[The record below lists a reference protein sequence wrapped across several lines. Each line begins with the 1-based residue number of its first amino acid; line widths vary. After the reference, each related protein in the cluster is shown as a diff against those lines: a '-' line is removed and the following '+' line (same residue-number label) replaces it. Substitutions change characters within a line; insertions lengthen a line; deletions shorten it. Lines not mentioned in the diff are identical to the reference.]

1 MNDLVADAFLAEKT
15 AAITSLVGSV
25 RRDIAEI
32 GRHLSEVKE
41 HFGRGDNPK
50 FLAWASEAFG
60 WSPATI
66 YRYIEIFEFMRTGNF
81 LNLRKLDLDLSSLYL
96 LAAPSTTD
104 EARAEVVEQAT
115 TGTKKLTHADV
126 KRTVA
131 RHAKPKAKK
140 AAPVVEAKVI
150 EEAPSPESETEYRMV
165 PAAPDATPPTVPATS
180 DNPTKVEFL
189 QGELAAAGEENEQL
203 KSIVSDLKAQR
214 VEDQNEIWR
223 ARMSGE
229 RLESRARDRVID
241 VSDVLAEM
249 REPGRY
255 NRDGSPHM
263 VKFWKG
269 LESLPPSMMVSKKEL
284 VLLLERR
291 AAIEGA
297 AAMTFHH
304 DLDEGYRDDP
314 PAQDEDEPA
323 AEPEGEAGDRA
334 GANLGIMERIRRR
347 LSR

>member
-104 EARAEVVEQAT
+104 EARAEVVEQAK
-115 TGTKKLTHADV
+115 TKKLTHADV

-140 AAPVVEAKVI
+140 AAPVVTGETSQGDRGSTVARERDRISDGSCSAGRHAADRHVDP
-150 EEAPSPESETEYRMV
+150 AP
-165 PAAPDATPPTVPATS
+165 S

-203 KSIVSDLKAQR
+203 KSIISDLKAKGSR
-214 VEDQNEIWR
+214 TR
-223 ARMSGE
+223 TKSGGAHERCE
-229 RLESRARDRVID
+229 RLESRARERVMM
-241 VSDVLAEM
+241 SRMSWPKCAS
-249 REPGRY
+249 R
-255 NRDGSPHM
+255 
-263 VKFWKG
+263 
-269 LESLPPSMMVSKKEL
+269 SL
-284 VLLLERR
+284 
-291 AAIEGA
+291 
-297 AAMTFHH
+297 
-304 DLDEGYRDDP
+304 
-314 PAQDEDEPA
+314 
-323 AEPEGEAGDRA
+323 
-334 GANLGIMERIRRR
+334 
-347 LSR
+347 